1 MSSNPKAS
9 PDTLSETQQQLLSN
23 AKQLQDAQKTLMDKY
38 AATTDPAEKKKLVNE
53 IDKNEMLISNL
64 LSSTGKIALVQNQ
77 AITDVRNSA
86 KDMTVI
92 TSVMDAQLKD
102 VRDQM
107 DAINTSRSEKERMIE
122 LNTYYGKRFM
132 AQSGV
137 MKIFIYMCIPVLV
150 LAVLA
155 NMGFL
160 PNYIAGFMIIAA
172 IVIGVIYIYYAVHDI
187 NRRDKMNFDEYA
199 WEFDPSRV
207 GPLNPGHGGK
217 HKKKQ
222 TDSNASMS
230 GCSNDTCCA
239 PPTTWDATSNK
250 CIFVNDAQGDGSAVK
265 GTASH
270 KVGAAS
276 IAHAAG
282 STSLL
287 GDLSSTATTVTPTAT
302 TATTV
307 TPTATTAATT
317 VTPTATTGPPT
328 ITSNLCWSTA
338 NRALTGRCLGDW
350 TYDSAAD
357 TCTPPA
363 GSAASTI
370 LGCAYRVNA
379 MHALDHNGFADF
391 ITTCQV
397 KDSPNC
403 TTEPTFTSCW
413 TNANRAK
420 QGECMGGWTYD
431 IATDSCYADA
441 GSVASQTPGC
451 GSYKVSDMIAKSQDD
466 WVSFATTCKVGGQY
480 DLPNC
485 T

>member
-1 MSSNPKAS
+1 MSSNPNAS
-9 PDTLSETQQQLLSN
+9 PDTLSETQQQLLTN
-23 AKQLQDAQKTLMDKY
+23 TQQLQNAQKNLMDRY
-38 AATTDPAEKKKLVNE
+38 AVSTDPAERTKLVNE
-53 IDKNEMLISNL
+53 MKKNEMLRTNL
-64 LSSTGKIALVQNQ
+64 LSSTGKIALVQNE
-77 AITDVRNSA
+77 AIVAGQTSA
-86 KDMTVI
+86 KDMTAI
-92 TSVMDAQLKD
+92 TEIMDAQLKD
-102 VRDQM
+102 ARDQL
-107 DAINTSRSEKERMIE
+107 DAINVSRSEKERMIE

-137 MKIFIYMCIPVLV
+137 MKIFIYMCIPVLI

-172 IVIGVIYIYYAVHDI
+172 IVIGIVYIYYAVHDI

-207 GPLNPGHGGK
+207 GPINPGGHGGK
-217 HKKKQ
+217 HKKKN
-222 TDSNASMS
+222 SNADTT
-230 GCSNDTCCA
+230 GCSNDSCCA
-239 PPTTWDATSNK
+239 PPTTWNATANR
-250 CIFVNDAQGDGSAVK
+250 CTFVNDAQGDGSAVK
-265 GTASH
+265 GTSSH
-270 KVGAAS
+270 KVGKHGGAS
-276 IAHAAG
+276 IAHAAA

-287 GDLSSTATTVTPTAT
+287 GDLSSTATTGPTT
-302 TATTV
+302 G
-307 TPTATTAATT
+307 PTAATT
-317 VTPTATTGPPT
+317 GPTATTGPPT

-363 GSAASTI
+363 GSAAATV
-370 LGCAYRVNA
+370 GCAYKVSTINI
-379 MHALDHNGFADF
+379 LDHNDFADY
-391 ITTCQV
+391 ITTCKVQ
-397 KDSPNC
+397 DSPNC

-431 IATDSCYADA
+431 LATDSCYADA
-441 GSVASQTPGC
+441 GSAASQTPGC
-451 GSYKVSDMIAKSQDD
+451 GSYKVSDMIAKSQDE
-466 WVSFATTCKVGGQY
+466 WASFVETCKVGGQY

-485 T
+485 V

>member
-38 AATTDPAEKKKLVNE
+38 AATTDPAEQKKLANE

-107 DAINTSRSEKERMIE
+107 DAINTSRSEKERIIE

-250 CIFVNDAQGDGSAVK
+250 CTFVNDAQGDGSAVK

-287 GDLSSTATTVTPTAT
+287 GDLSSTATTVTPA
-302 TATTV
+302 
-307 TPTATTAATT
+307 ATTAATT
-317 VTPTATTGPPT
+317 VTPTSTTGPPT
-328 ITSNLCWSTA
+328 LTSNLCWTNT
-338 NRALTGRCLGDW
+338 NRVLTG
-350 TYDSAAD
+350 
-357 TCTPPA
+357 
-363 GSAASTI
+363 
-370 LGCAYRVNA
+370 
-379 MHALDHNGFADF
+379 
-391 ITTCQV
+391 Q
-397 KDSPNC
+397 
-403 TTEPTFTSCW
+403 
-413 TNANRAK
+413 
-420 QGECMGGWTYD
+420 CMGGWTYD
-431 IATDSCYADA
+431 SVADTCTA
-441 GSVASQTPGC
+441 PADSVASQMGGC
-451 GSYKVSDMIAKSQDD
+451 SPYKVSVMNSTSQDG
-466 WVSFATTCKVGGQY
+466 WAAFVTTCKVGGQY

-485 T
+485 S